1 MAAAAPPKLWACI
14 IGSDD
19 VSSIFLTKDEAAGEA
34 NTHASIS
41 LSNAADG
48 AEGEAWYKAI
58 DRDPDMSTVGFPLPF
73 GEGLNFCAPVII
85 ASEEG
90 VEAANGKRVFVVME
104 RKAEE
109 AKRGGVDPMIAA
121 TRVLAFATKA
131 AAEERLKN
139 APEGWRE
146 LSSMRTRCREI
157 EIGKGEKW
165 LGM

>member
-19 VSSIFLTKDEAAGEA
+19 VSSIFLTKGEAAGEA
-34 NTHASIS
+34 NIPASIS

-48 AEGEAWYKAI
+48 AEGEAWYQAI

-73 GEGLNFCAPVII
+73 GEGLNFCAPVTIVT
-85 ASEEG
+85 AEG
-90 VEAANGKRVFVVME
+90 VEAKAANGAHIFVVME

-109 AKRGGVDPMIAA
+109 AKRDGISPLIAA
-121 TRVLAFATKA
+121 TRVLAFATTA

-139 APEGWRE
+139 APEGWGE
-146 LSSMRTRCREI
+146 LRFSASSVRDI
-157 EIGKGEKW
+157 EIGTGERW
-165 LGM
+165 V

>member
-1 MAAAAPPKLWACI
+1 MAAAASPKLWACI
-14 IGSDD
+14 IGSRD
-19 VSSIFLTKDEAAGEA
+19 VTSIFLTKDDAASEA
-34 NTHASIS
+34 NTHAIIC
-41 LSNAADG
+41 LSGVAEG
-48 AEGEAWYKAI
+48 SEGEAWYKAI
-58 DRDPDMSTVGFPLPF
+58 DQNPDMSTVGFPLPF

-109 AKRGGVDPMIAA
+109 AKCGGVNPMIAA

-139 APEGWRE
+139 APEGWHE

>member
-1 MAAAAPPKLWACI
+1 MASSAPPKLWASI
-14 IGSDD
+14 IGGDNVGS
-19 VSSIFLTKDEAAGEA
+19 VFLTEAEASGEA
-34 NTHASIS
+34 SMHALLS

-48 AEGEAWYKAI
+48 DEGADWYKAI
-58 DRDPDMSTVGFPLPF
+58 DKSPDMAKVGFPLPF

-109 AKRGGVDPMIAA
+109 AKRGGINPMIAA

-146 LSSMRTRCREI
+146 LSSMGTRCREI